1 VIPDLRV
8 KLACPLDA
16 LLADGLLDLVVV
28 VAAFLQGQVI
38 PLLEPI
44 PVGQGHQGA
53 GALVF
58 AACQNSGKYIFN
70 FVQILVPSQVIVVDF
85 LPTETFS
92 NAH

>member
-8 KLACPLDA
+8 KLACPFDA

-28 VAAFLQGQVI
+28 VAAFLQGRVV

-58 AACQNSGKYIFN
+58 AACPNSGKIQF
-70 FVQILVPSQVIVVDF
+70 
-85 LPTETFS
+85 
-92 NAH
+92 